1 MRLAKNGVVQNE
13 RKPASALSSKLI
25 DAMRD
30 RIIPMAAHVA
40 SLPTHTRF
48 VFTQEDVV
56 DALILDIR
64 RDNPEILEN
73 RECFFAE
80 IQAAYD
86 RYLKSDDS
94 N

>member
-1 MRLAKNGVVQNE
+1 MAKNGVVQHE

-30 RIIPMAAHVA
+30 RVIPIAAHIA

-56 DALILDIR
+56 DALILDIK
-64 RDNPEILEN
+64 RDNPEILED
-73 RECFFAE
+73 RESFFAE
-80 IQAAYD
+80 IQSAYD
-86 RYLKSDDS
+86 RYLKSNS
-94 N
+94 Q